1 MLDFSLYND
10 GDVMWLGDWGST
22 SIAFLVILGLAIIAL
37 SIYDLAPMPPRRRW
51 TLITLRATVY
61 SLAVLMLLE
70 PAIDLKNV
78 SKVKNNVVVLVDGSE
93 SMTLDAESGKTRAS
107 RAVEAFKNLNLQDS
121 EDHKFHF
128 YEFDSEIQ
136 KFGVDQE
143 PSFSGQASDLTSAM
157 LEAKESLG
165 RAELGG
171 LVVISDGTD
180 TGAIGTR
187 VQSGEALDETSKELL
202 SQIGAPINT
211 ISVAQ
216 PEDIRDI
223 AVAKI
228 RHDDFAFVHNSVTI
242 QAQIKSIG
250 VDETVNVE
258 LYRDNQRLQTR
269 QVTLDKNSP
278 VQTVE
283 FEFVPKRI
291 GREVYRVFIEPT
303 DSEILES
310 NNEAFF
316 VQKVIRDK
324 IRVLQV
330 VGRPSWDERF
340 LRQLLKRSPNIDLI
354 SFFILRTNENIQT
367 SSNDELSLI
376 PFPTDE
382 LFNTELGSFDLVV
395 FQNFNFGPYSMR
407 QYLPQIADFVKK
419 GGGFVM
425 VGGDLSFASGGYA
438 GTAIEDILP
447 VQLPASG
454 SKTLVDTRGFKPNLT
469 DAGTR
474 HPITQLAFDPQAN
487 KEIWESLPEQ
497 RGTNLVLEARQNAT
511 VLATHPSLKS
521 GGAPMPVITVSEMGD
536 GRVMAVTTDSTWR
549 WAFESAATGGTSRE
563 YQMFWNSTMRWL
575 IKDPELKLL
584 RIDQEIDLW
593 NPGERPKI
601 GVRIQN
607 PDYTPA
613 QAKEGRI
620 RIQRHD
626 LRTSE
631 ALDVPVEIP
640 FVSDARGYAIV
651 SAPVIEEEGIYR
663 ISAAATT
670 EAGEL
675 TDEDLFLVVSSKTEF
690 RDVVPRPDLLEAI
703 AAHTEGVA
711 LKNSTSSVTP
721 LNFQKSTSVQINRR
735 KVVSVWDSFPLFLL
749 ILGLLAAEWT
759 FRRRWGRL

>member
-51 TLITLRATVY
+51 TLITLRAAVY

-93 SMTLDAESGKTRAS
+93 SMTLEAESGKTRAS
-107 RAVEAFKNLNLQDS
+107 KAVEAFKNLNLQES

-128 YEFDSEIQ
+128 YEFHQDIQ
-136 KFGVDQE
+136 KLGTDQE
-143 PSFSGQASDLTSAM
+143 PSFSGQASDLTSAI
-157 LEAKESLG
+157 LQAKESLG

-171 LVVISDGTD
+171 IVVISDGTD

-250 VDETVNVE
+250 INQTVNVE
-258 LYRDNQRLQTR
+258 LYRDNERLQTR

-278 VQTVE
+278 VQSVE

-367 SSNDELSLI
+367 SSNEELSLI

-447 VQLPASG
+447 VKLPTSG
-454 SKTLVDTRGFKPNLT
+454 SKTLLDTRAFRPNLT
-469 DAGTR
+469 EAGTR
-474 HPITQLAFDPQAN
+474 HPITQLAFDPLAN
-487 KEIWESLPEQ
+487 KEIWDQLPEQ
-497 RGTNLVLEARQNAT
+497 RGTNLVLEAKQNAT
-511 VLATHPSLKS
+511 VLATHPSLKAA
-521 GGAPMPVITVSEMGD
+521 GAPMPVITVSEMGD

-593 NPGERPKI
+593 SPGERPKI

-613 QAKEGRI
+613 QAKEGSLQ
-620 RIQRHD
+620 IQRHD

-631 ALDVPVEIP
+631 AIDAPVEIP
-640 FVSDARGYAIV
+640 FVSDARGYASV

-663 ISAAATT
+663 IRAAATT

-675 TDEDLFLVVSSKTEF
+675 TDEDLFLVVSSKAEF

-703 AAHTEGVA
+703 ALHTEGVA
-711 LKNSTSSVTP
+711 LANSTSSVTP
-721 LNFQKSTSVQINRR
+721 LHFQKSTSVQINRR
-735 KVVSVWDSFPLFLL
+735 KVVSVWDSIPLFLL
-749 ILGLLAAEWT
+749 ILALLATEWT

>member
-1 MLDFSLYND
+1 M
-10 GDVMWLGDWGST
+10 
-22 SIAFLVILGLAIIAL
+22 
-37 SIYDLAPMPPRRRW
+37 
-51 TLITLRATVY
+51 
-61 SLAVLMLLE
+61 
-70 PAIDLKNV
+70 
-78 SKVKNNVVVLVDGSE
+78 
-93 SMTLDAESGKTRAS
+93 
-107 RAVEAFKNLNLQDS
+107 
-121 EDHKFHF
+121 
-128 YEFDSEIQ
+128 
-136 KFGVDQE
+136 
-143 PSFSGQASDLTSAM
+143 
-157 LEAKESLG
+157 
-165 RAELGG
+165 
-171 LVVISDGTD
+171 
-180 TGAIGTR
+180 
-187 VQSGEALDETSKELL
+187 

-250 VDETVNVE
+250 INQTVNVE
-258 LYRDNQRLQTR
+258 LYRDNERLQTR

-278 VQTVE
+278 FQSVE

-367 SSNDELSLI
+367 SSNEELSLI

-447 VQLPASG
+447 VKLPTSG
-454 SKTLVDTRGFKPNLT
+454 SKTLLDTRAFRPNLT
-469 DAGTR
+469 EAGTR
-474 HPITQLAFDPQAN
+474 HPITQLAFDPLAN
-487 KEIWESLPEQ
+487 KEIWDELPEQ

-631 ALDVPVEIP
+631 AIDARVEIP
-640 FVSDARGYAIV
+640 FVSDARGYASV

-663 ISAAATT
+663 IRAGATT

-703 AAHTEGVA
+703 AAQTEGVA
-711 LKNSTSSVTP
+711 LENSTSSVTP

-735 KVVSVWDSFPLFLL
+735 KVVSVWDSLPLFLL